1 MRSYNSGLRWGGRPA
16 TFPAMHLAIL
26 AAAALFITG
35 AAAAQSPS
43 TPGDYLR
50 DMDANRDGRVQLA
63 EYQDFLSYA
72 FLQIDRNRDGILQPH
87 EYPPGVTPRG
97 GELRTL
103 DQHHAALAKQFRLQ
117 DSNRD
122 GTLDA
127 RELGQPPR

>member
-1 MRSYNSGLRWGGRPA
+1 MHRA
-16 TFPAMHLAIL
+16 TL
-26 AAAALFITG
+26 AAALLV
-35 AAAAQSPS
+35 AAAASAQSPD
-43 TPGDYLR
+43 TPSDYLR

-103 DQHHAALAKQFRLQ
+103 DQHHAALARQFERQ
-117 DSNRD
+117 DTNRD